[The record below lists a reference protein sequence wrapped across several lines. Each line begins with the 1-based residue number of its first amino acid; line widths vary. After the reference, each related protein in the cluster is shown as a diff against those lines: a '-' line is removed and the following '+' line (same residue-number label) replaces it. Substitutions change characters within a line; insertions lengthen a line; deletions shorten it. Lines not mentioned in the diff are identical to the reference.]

1 MRWLQ
6 AFLFSLVLLLATN
19 AVANAQ
25 SQEEFKKAIEKN
37 ANQLKNM
44 KVGFQ
49 DDEPEDYINK
59 DDTSIF
65 VYNKE
70 FAERFGLDPKKAED
84 LDKGLYAVELVIKK
98 TKFFPMG
105 SVQGYFQVKKM
116 TPAKY
121 QIIDNSIPAI
131 EILFENAKEPLP
143 MGFHYDCYL
152 NLYVDSS
159 LPILYPRDSKVGDGD
174 NAYSIA
180 HSAWLPV
187 FKRQVNK
194 EKPATDPNAER
205 EGFLNSYLYKAF
217 LSSMQFRKGKPI
229 DDKFDGNPL
238 VYDRYYKNLDYGI
251 NYISL
256 GPILSCENLRKQ
268 YHPLLHEDTMIF
280 LEKTNGKNYEDKG
293 YVYDSKN
300 NIDLGDFI
308 YFRLPQTIVGSKKI
322 KDAFHR
328 EEHMHD

>member
-6 AFLFSLVLLLATN
+6 HIFLGLTLFLTSIT
-19 AVANAQ
+19 VANAQ

-37 ANQLKNM
+37 ADQLKNM
-44 KVGFQ
+44 KVGIQ
-49 DDEPEDYINK
+49 DAEPEDYINK

-105 SVQGYFQVKKM
+105 SVEGYFQVKKM
-116 TPAKY
+116 NSAKY

-143 MGFHYDCYL
+143 MGFHYDCYI

-159 LPILYPRDSKVGDGD
+159 LPILYPRDSKAGDGD
-174 NAYSIA
+174 NAYNIA
-180 HSAWLPV
+180 HSAWQPV

-194 EKPATDPNAER
+194 ERPVTDPNAER

-217 LSSMQFRKGKPI
+217 LSSMQFMNGKPI
-229 DDKFDGNPL
+229 DNTFGGNPL

-256 GPILSCENLRKQ
+256 GPILSCEDLRKQ
-268 YHPLLHEDTMIF
+268 YHPILHENTMVL
-280 LEKTNGKNYEDKG
+280 LEKMGGKNYEDKG
-293 YVYDSKN
+293 YVYDSKD
-300 NIDLGDFI
+300 NISLNDFV
-308 YFRLPQTIVGSKKI
+308 YFRLPKTIVGSNKI

-328 EEHMHD
+328 EEHMYD